1 MMNKNTVITV
11 NELSLIIKETLDNK
25 PELAGL
31 WIRGEISNYKK
42 HVSGHLYFSLKD
54 DKSSIRAVMFKSRTW
69 SLNFMPKDGMDCLVR
84 GFVSVYPR
92 DVMVQLYVEE
102 IIPAGVGLQHI
113 ALEELKKKLQEKGYF
128 AAARKRSL
136 PYVPR
141 GIGVVTSPTGAAIKD
156 IQNVIY
162 RRYPGM
168 PIFLYPALV
177 QGDQAA
183 KTVAEGIKMLGK
195 TEGIDVVIIARGG
208 GSREDLAV
216 FNEEIVA
223 DAVFSCPKP
232 VISAVGHEIDYSIAD
247 LVADLRAATPTAAG
261 ELAVPVKSE
270 LLINLDKYG
279 EKLYRL
285 LKNRLD
291 REHMRIGYLL
301 ESSVMKNPER
311 WLRNYQE
318 SLSKQEVQIFD
329 LSDILQQKKH
339 HELQVIA
346 GKLQALSPLD
356 TLSRGYS
363 ICKNRAGN
371 IVSDS
376 AQIDIN
382 EQLNIQLSRGSFEC
396 MVTKKEEDEHAG

>member
-1 MMNKNTVITV
+1 MMNKNAVITV

-156 IQNVIY
+156 IQNVIH

-311 WLRNYQE
+311 WLRSYQE

-329 LSDILQQKKH
+329 LYDNLRQKKH

-371 IVSDS
+371 IVADS
-376 AQIDIN
+376 TQIDIN
-382 EQLNIQLSRGSFEC
+382 EQLNIQLARGSIEC
-396 MVTKKEEDEHAG
+396 IVTKKEEDEYAG